1 MIYMAGKFIKSRRD
15 VLHQADQF
23 HTVKD
28 EVLRGYFISM
38 ADQLNEMARDEIVR
52 IYNDPELASAYRAWR
67 NFNDLNNNGMTDK
80 GNMREIVRIPSGHVY
95 EFLKAYF
102 QPVYGDN
109 WLQVPKVLKHQLIRP
124 WWLVS
129 KI

>member
-1 MIYMAGKFIKSRRD
+1 
-15 VLHQADQF
+15 
-23 HTVKD
+23 
-28 EVLRGYFISM
+28 
-38 ADQLNEMARDEIVR
+38 
-52 IYNDPELASAYRAWR
+52 
-67 NFNDLNNNGMTDK
+67 
-80 GNMREIVRIPSGHVY
+80 VRIPSGHVY